1 MMEFNYTDMRRGG
14 NLKTET
20 KRTWPWFAAR
30 SLLGRCLFT
39 FLWAAFFLIVP
50 FEAQTL

>member
-30 SLLGRCLFT
+30 SLLHWFQFWLMSD
-39 FLWAAFFLIVP
+39 
-50 FEAQTL
+50 